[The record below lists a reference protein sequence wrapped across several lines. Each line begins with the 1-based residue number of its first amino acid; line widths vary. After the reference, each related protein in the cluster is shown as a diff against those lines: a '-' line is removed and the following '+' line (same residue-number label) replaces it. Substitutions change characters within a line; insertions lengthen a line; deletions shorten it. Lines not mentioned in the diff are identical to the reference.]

1 MNKVEPWSRFQSVGE
16 WLQSIKWR
24 ELRARTASEV
34 PDKHIKK
41 KNTLEQLSVN
51 KCYSEASEFFQ
62 DMQIQMRKS
71 NQQPIR
77 VSIKN
82 QVTKDRKLVFAIR
95 KLTKSSRK
103 YLNA

>member
-1 MNKVEPWSRFQSVGE
+1 MESWSRFQSVGE

-34 PDKHIKK
+34 PDKHILKK
-41 KNTLEQLSVN
+41 ITLEHLSVN

-82 QVTKDRKLVFAIR
+82 QVIKDRKLVFAIR
-95 KLTKSSRK
+95 KLKSSRK

>member
-1 MNKVEPWSRFQSVGE
+1 MESLSRFQSVGE
-16 WLQSIKWR
+16 WLRSIKWR

-34 PDKHIKK
+34 PDKHIK

-82 QVTKDRKLVFAIR
+82 QVTKDRKLVFAVR

-103 YLNA
+103 YLN